1 MARGYPPRIEL
12 NNDPLARWPEL
23 EEVLRVGVRLSGYLA
38 VQRNLGS
45 PGAHVSQR
53 NTVIRTLNDVGL
65 AAWFGGSLMGAVGL
79 NGAAEQE
86 GGNLRT
92 ARVASNGWARW
103 TPVNAA
109 AIGLHLVGAV
119 GIGVVNRRRMVAQ
132 RGVGA
137 ASVAK
142 TVVTAAALAATAY
155 ARVLGKKIELASSP
169 NPGDA
174 QRAEDVPVEVEQA
187 QQQLSI
193 VQWTIPVLTG
203 ILEVLNALHGEQQRP
218 GQQVAGVLQR
228 AVSLPAQL
236 RAAA

>member
-1 MARGYPPRIEL
+1 M
-12 NNDPLARWPEL
+12 
-23 EEVLRVGVRLSGYLA
+23 
-38 VQRNLGS
+38 
-45 PGAHVSQR
+45 SQR

-193 VQWTIPVLTG
+193 VQWAIPVLTG
-203 ILEVLNALHGEQQRP
+203 VLEVLNALHGEQQRP